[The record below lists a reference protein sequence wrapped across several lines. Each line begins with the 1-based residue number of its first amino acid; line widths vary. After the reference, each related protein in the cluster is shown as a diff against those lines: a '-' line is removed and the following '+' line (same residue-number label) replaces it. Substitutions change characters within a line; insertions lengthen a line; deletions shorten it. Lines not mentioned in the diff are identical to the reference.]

1 MRASASRDLGLPS
14 IYLHLLAE
22 LLRSTGVD
30 EQSLL
35 MRVGLDPSRLRST
48 ELRVSQPQAS
58 EFMTRAIIESGE
70 PGLGILLAGELKL
83 PLHGALG
90 TAVMSSRTLGE
101 ALDLMTRYLTL
112 RSPNLRVERH
122 QEGGQAVFRVIC
134 SSDLGPLQGFAL
146 DATVFCCVA
155 LGTQLTGAPIEGAYV
170 RRRGPEPAYFQRF
183 KHRIPLPVQYQ
194 AAEDAIVIPCQHL
207 SSPLRFSDEQLAA
220 ASRAQCEEAL
230 HTLTRDAGFSTRVR
244 RVIETSHPF
253 PPKLARVASTLFVS
267 ERTLKRRLHEENSSF
282 QTLVDDVRLERA
294 GELLEGTAMN
304 LSQIADALGY
314 ADAANFT
321 RAFKRWTGVS
331 PSQFRAEHCQGKS
344 DFPTAPA
351 NWGAV
356 AGQRA

>member
-35 MRVGLDPSRLRST
+35 QRVGLDPSRLSSPD
-48 ELRVSQPQAS
+48 LRVSQPQAS

-70 PGLGILLAGELKL
+70 PGLGIMLAGELKL

-90 TAVMSSRTLGE
+90 TAVMSSGNLGE

-112 RSPNLRVERH
+112 RSPDLRVENYR
-122 QEGGQAVFRVIC
+122 EGGQAVFRVVC
-134 SSDLGPLQGFAL
+134 SNDLGPLQSFAL
-146 DATVFCCVA
+146 DATVFCCVT
-155 LGTQLTGAPIEGAYV
+155 LGSQLIGSPIDGACV

-183 KHRIPLPVQYQ
+183 RHRIPMPVHYQ
-194 AAEDAIVIPCQHL
+194 SAEDAIVIPARYL
-207 SSPLRFSDEQLAA
+207 SAPLKFSDEQLAA

-267 ERTLKRRLHEENSSF
+267 ERTLKRRLHEESRSF
-282 QTLVDDVRLERA
+282 QALVDEVRLERA

-331 PSQFRAEHCQGKS
+331 PSQFRNRQNEDEA
-344 DFPTAPA
+344 DFQVNSAPWA
-351 NWGAV
+351 A

>member
-1 MRASASRDLGLPS
+1 MRANASQDLGLPS

-22 LLRSTGVD
+22 ILRTTGVD

-35 MRVGLDPSRLRST
+35 LRVGLDPARLRSP
-48 ELRVSQPQAS
+48 ELRVSQSQAS

-101 ALDLMTRYLTL
+101 AMDLLTRYLTL

-134 SSDLGPLQGFAL
+134 SNDLGPLQGFAL

-155 LGTQLTGAPIEGAYV
+155 LGTQLLGTPISGAYV
-170 RRRGPEPAYFQRF
+170 RRRGPEPAHFQRF
-183 KHRIPLPVQYQ
+183 QHRIPVPVHYQ
-194 AAEDAIVIPCQHL
+194 SADDAIVIPGQHL
-207 SSPLRFSDEQLAA
+207 DSPLRFSDDQLAA

-230 HTLTRDAGFSTRVR
+230 HKLTRDAGFGTRVR

-267 ERTLKRRLHEENSSF
+267 ERTLKRRLHEEDCSF
-282 QTLVDDVRLERA
+282 QALVDQVRLERA
-294 GELLEGTAMN
+294 GELLEGTGMN
-304 LSQIADALGY
+304 LSQVADALGY

-331 PSQFRAEHCQGKS
+331 PSQYRNRGASPE
-344 DFPTAPA
+344 PA
-351 NWGAV
+351 IAAGSGAYAA